1 MDFRSDFLHQCRR
14 IGFADTRWL
23 DLHCHLWGWNGI
35 AYPIWHGFSIGSPG
49 ARYSRTCQTRLAGQA
64 LYLAPSLLVYLQH
77 NHKMGIPCI
86 SITIRV
92 GYRRLLPFGD
102 RHIWLLVVQTKRHGC
117 TDYSASTLWSRQYT
131 RGPARCYA
139 FHWMDAPSRTSQGR
153 THPNYSL
160 GCHEDTFSVRQC
172 RRRWATERKTYR
184 DTIMDYPYSGHT
196 VRSYQLVILWYPY
209 CCVSFFRRERYKIHL
224 DRLANCY
231 HYSWNYTFPTRAE
244 WISWI
249 VFCFVAVGA
258 VCIFSTVNIAYLALL
273 HLKLAK
279 RLPSF
284 MEFLIED
291 THWQRIFDTHMYI
304 KQAGVGLYI
313 IARFGIMALV
323 CSSLRA
329 LPEDSYTTI
338 GWVTSIPHF

>member
-1 MDFRSDFLHQCRR
+1 M
-14 IGFADTRWL
+14 
-23 DLHCHLWGWNGI
+23 
-35 AYPIWHGFSIGSPG
+35 
-49 ARYSRTCQTRLAGQA
+49 
-64 LYLAPSLLVYLQH
+64 
-77 NHKMGIPCI
+77 
-86 SITIRV
+86 
-92 GYRRLLPFGD
+92 
-102 RHIWLLVVQTKRHGC
+102 
-117 TDYSASTLWSRQYT
+117 
-131 RGPARCYA
+131 
-139 FHWMDAPSRTSQGR
+139 
-153 THPNYSL
+153 
-160 GCHEDTFSVRQC
+160 
-172 RRRWATERKTYR
+172 
-184 DTIMDYPYSGHT
+184 
-196 VRSYQLVILWYPY
+196 
-209 CCVSFFRRERYKIHL
+209 
-224 DRLANCY
+224 
-231 HYSWNYTFPTRAE
+231 
-244 WISWI
+244 
-249 VFCFVAVGA
+249 AVGA